1 LHARGATV
9 VLVDV
14 DLGSAEQAAADIGRG
29 ESAIAVRADVADRR
43 DVRAAVETCLKR
55 FGRLDIMV
63 THAGISD
70 FRDVLDDDDARWQR
84 TLDVNLNGA
93 RHCVREAAAAMNHG
107 GVIVA
112 TGSTNAFQVESGA
125 AAYNASKGG
134 LVALVKTA
142 ALELAPR
149 GIRVN
154 IVHPGI
160 TDSGLAAFVVH
171 DAVNA
176 AAILQRIPLGRF
188 ADCEDIARVIAF
200 LASDDAAYVTGAELV
215 VDGGMTA
222 GVSFP
227 SPDRDA
233 Q

>member
-1 LHARGATV
+1 
-9 VLVDV
+9 
-14 DLGSAEQAAADIGRG
+14 
-29 ESAIAVRADVADRR
+29 
-43 DVRAAVETCLKR
+43 
-55 FGRLDIMV
+55 
-63 THAGISD
+63 
-70 FRDVLDDDDARWQR
+70 
-84 TLDVNLNGA
+84 
-93 RHCVREAAAAMNHG
+93 
-107 GVIVA
+107 VIVA